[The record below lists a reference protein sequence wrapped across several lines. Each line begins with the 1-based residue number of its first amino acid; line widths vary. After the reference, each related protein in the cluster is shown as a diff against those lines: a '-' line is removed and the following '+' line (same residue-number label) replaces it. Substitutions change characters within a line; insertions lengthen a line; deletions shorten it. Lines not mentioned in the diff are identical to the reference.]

1 MQLLVVRHAPA
12 GDKIVFAQSGRPDD
26 ERPLTDEGRRK
37 MREGAAGLRRLVE
50 RLDAIA
56 TSPLQRALET
66 AEILAEA
73 FDSSTLET
81 VEALSPGSPPAEL
94 MPWLGRH
101 PAASLVAVVGHEP
114 HLSGL
119 VSWLLCG
126 STRPVVELG
135 KGAACLLDL
144 DKPAAR
150 QARLLWSA
158 PPRALRRL
166 RR

>member
-37 MREGAAGLRRLVE
+37 MRDGATGLRRLIE

-81 VEALSPGSPPAEL
+81 VEALSPGSPPSEL
-94 MPWLGRH
+94 MPWLERQ
-101 PAASLVAVVGHEP
+101 PAASSVAVVGHEP

-126 STRPVVELG
+126 STRAVVELG

-150 QARLLWSA
+150 QARLLWLA
-158 PPRALRRL
+158 PPRVLRRL